1 MHEKKQIQAKMVN
14 GKCVEDKVSHGRY
27 GSKTPYLTIKK
38 QLHLNEMKLP
48 ITSKTKSCFTMNL
61 MSKALVVSY
70 AQAVQNLKHFDQPN
84 YLQVKHW
91 QEMQNLFSNFKQFIA
106 IHVVAHNLEMQIS
119 TVLSFFPPIFMF
131 DLFTSVQKFFC
142 WWKNWS

>member
-1 MHEKKQIQAKMVN
+1 MQMWNE
-14 GKCVEDKVSHGRY
+14 CVEDKVSHGRY

-38 QLHLNEMKLP
+38 QHMNKMKLLSP
-48 ITSKTKSCFTMNL
+48 
-61 MSKALVVSY
+61 
-70 AQAVQNLKHFDQPN
+70 
-84 YLQVKHW
+84 QVKPRVVLLCIWCPKPLHPMHKLSKILIN
-91 QEMQNLFSNFKQFIA
+91 QIICESNFDRKCNLFSNFKIFIA
-106 IHVVAHNLEMQIS
+106 IHVVAHNLEMQMS